1 MKLRKGWL
9 IAMALMSTPGLSATA
24 QEAPKDWQFEV
35 GESATVAR
43 EKWGALTA
51 GENLALGKKV
61 EFFPTPQDALT
72 TDENDPY
79 DLTDGKLSE
88 RADDRVWFNKDAVGW
103 YGGTGTAGGVL
114 LVVDLGAPQPVGQIA
129 IRVLGGHEQ
138 GSLDLPTA
146 IEFLASNDGENY
158 HTLQKTVRLNEG
170 EKDQSDFVRGFYY
183 PQEGVA
189 YMAPL
194 FCKKPVRAR
203 YIAMRVTLQNSLF
216 TDQISITKAADGV
229 DVKSVDAYP
238 KAQVFTD
245 GLVVSPR
252 HSPMTVT
259 TNVATPN
266 WLMVLDNSNL
276 DLKNKENRAAFRME
290 LPKGLRV
297 LPQSELKFKEVAGN
311 ANANVYEF
319 PYDGTNR
326 YGAIG
331 PVWIEAEAGAKL
343 PADATVLLTGILQDK
358 DSHSLKFPLKLVQ
371 VPEVPKSD
379 ALDISLA
386 WNHDAQQQMWPHFLR
401 DFRKMGFNFVSTFP
415 YYYYKDASGQ
425 WNEQVQKNLAF
436 LQQARRDGYKIV
448 ANESPFHAIWKIV
461 EADRAA
467 GKIDAAE
474 AAALFNQVD
483 GKPGQWM
490 FPLYRGKYY
499 QAEMERVAEGA
510 ALVQPDHLYFDI
522 EWFPPV
528 IEESRKDPRMIAA
541 WKASGK
547 EWDDFVTDI
556 GTEIMT
562 TMVTKMRAA
571 VPQRKMLVGLY
582 NSDPQNKI
590 YDAIF
595 QWDKI
600 YPGLIDIAQ
609 PSLYVQGR
617 AQVIADRIQFDNKT
631 LGNRQ
636 IIPWLSTGTYGEHD
650 PKFVEPMV
658 LEAILNG
665 ARGLTYYWF
674 GDFDP
679 MDFYFHSKALKTLA
693 PYEKLLRDGKP
704 ISYQGDNPNLHY
716 TAFGSPSGVLLMV
729 ANYSSS
735 AQTKVNLP
743 LVLKDAKKAIVV
755 DGAPLK
761 IGKNGVTIDVPP
773 GEFRLVYMSDTK

>member
-9 IAMALMSTPGLSATA
+9 MAMALMSTPGLSATA

-35 GESATVAR
+35 GQTATVAH
-43 EKWGALTA
+43 EKWHALTA

-61 EFFPTPQDALT
+61 EFFPPPNDTLT

-170 EKDQSDFVRGFYY
+170 EKDQSDFVTGFYY

-189 YMAPL
+189 FMAPL
-194 FCKKPVRAR
+194 MCKTAVRAR

-216 TDQISITKAADGV
+216 TDQISITKAADETA
-229 DVKSVDAYP
+229 VKNVDAFP
-238 KAQVFTD
+238 QAQVFTD

-252 HSPMTVT
+252 HSPMVVT

-266 WLMVLDNSNL
+266 FLIVLDNSNL
-276 DLKNKENRAAFRME
+276 DLKNTENSAAFRME

-297 LPQSELKFKEVAGN
+297 LPQSELKFKEVSSRIANTN
-311 ANANVYEF
+311 AYEF
-319 PYDGTNR
+319 SYNGVNM

-331 PVWIEAEAGAKL
+331 PLWIEADAGLKI
-343 PADATVLLTGILQDK
+343 PADATVKFTGILQGK
-358 DSHSLKFPLKLVQ
+358 DSHSLSFPLKLVQ
-371 VPEVPKSD
+371 IPEVPANK

-386 WNHDAQQQMWPHFLR
+386 WNHDAQQQVWPNYLR
-401 DFRKMGFNFVSTFP
+401 DFRKMGFGSVTTFP

-425 WNEQVQKNLAF
+425 WNEQVQKNLTF
-436 LQQARRDGYKIV
+436 LQQARREGYGIV
-448 ANESPFHAIWKIV
+448 SNESPFHAIWKVV
-461 EADRAA
+461 EADRAS
-467 GKIDAAE
+467 GKIDAEE
-474 AAALFNQVD
+474 AAEVFNQVD
-483 GKPGQWM
+483 GKPGKWM
-490 FPLYRGKYY
+490 FPLYRGKYF
-499 QAEMERVAEGA
+499 QAEMDRVAEGA
-510 ALVQPDHLYFDI
+510 AMVQPDQVYFDI
-522 EWFPPV
+522 EWWHPV
-528 IEESRKDPRMIAA
+528 IEESRKDPRMITA
-541 WKASGK
+541 WKVSGK
-547 EWDDFVTDI
+547 TWDDFVTDI

-562 TMVTKMRAA
+562 TMVTKMRAG

-582 NSDPQNKI
+582 NADPQNKI
-590 YDAIF
+590 YDDIF

-617 AQVIADRIQFDNKT
+617 AQVVADRIQFDYKR

-636 IIPWLSTGTYGEHD
+636 IIPWLTTGTYGEFD

-658 LEAILNG
+658 LESILNG
-665 ARGLTYYWF
+665 ARGVTYFWF

-693 PYEKLLRDGKP
+693 PFEKLLQTGKP
-704 ISYQGDNPNLHY
+704 ISYKGDNPNLHY
-716 TAFGSPSGVLLMV
+716 TTFGSTSGVLLMV
-729 ANYSSS
+729 ANYNSS
-735 AQTKVNLP
+735 AQTKVRLP
-743 LVLKDAKKAIVV
+743 LVLKDAKEAVVV
-755 DGAPLK
+755 DGAPLV
-761 IGKNGVTIDVPP
+761 IGTNGVMLEVPA
-773 GEFRLVYMSDTK
+773 GEFRLVYMSK

>member
-1 MKLRKGWL
+1 M
-9 IAMALMSTPGLSATA
+9 AMAIASIPMLSATA

-35 GESATVAR
+35 GQTATVAH
-43 EKWGALTA
+43 EKWHSLTA

-79 DLTDGKLSE
+79 DLTDGKLSS

-146 IEFLASNDGENY
+146 IEFLASDDGKNY
-158 HTLQKTVRLNEG
+158 HMLQKTVWLNEG
-170 EKDQSDFVRGFYY
+170 EKDQSDFVTGFYY
-183 PQEGVA
+183 PQNGVA

-194 FCKKPVRAR
+194 MSKKKVRAR

-216 TDQISITKAADGV
+216 TDQIPIIKAADDA

-238 KAQVFTD
+238 KAQVFPD

-252 HSPMTVT
+252 HSPMVVT

-276 DLKNKENRAAFRME
+276 DLKKKEKSAGFRME
-290 LPKGLRV
+290 LPKGLHV
-297 LPQSELKFKEVAGN
+297 LPQSGLKFKEAAGT
-311 ANANVYEF
+311 ANTNVYEF

-331 PVWIEAEAGAKL
+331 PLWIETDAGLKI
-343 PADATVLLTGILQDK
+343 PADATVKLTGILQDK
-358 DSHSLKFPLKLVQ
+358 DSHSLTFPLKLVQ
-371 VPEVPKSD
+371 VPEVPTNK
-379 ALDISLA
+379 ALAISMA
-386 WNHDAQQQMWPHFLR
+386 WNHHAQQQVWPNFLR
-401 DFRKMGFNFVSTFP
+401 DFHKMGFGYVSTFP
-415 YYYYKDASGQ
+415 YYFYKDASGQ
-425 WNEQVQKNLAF
+425 WSETVQKNLAF
-436 LQQARRDGYKIV
+436 LQQARSDGYGIV
-448 ANESPFHAIWKIV
+448 SNESPFHAIWKIV

-467 GKIDAAE
+467 GKIDATE
-474 AAALFNQVD
+474 AAELFNQVN
-483 GKPGQWM
+483 GKPGKWM
-490 FPLYRGKYY
+490 FPLYRGKYF
-499 QAEMERVAEGA
+499 QAEMDRVAAGA
-510 ALVQPDHLYFDI
+510 ALVQPDQVYFDI
-522 EWFPPV
+522 EWWPPV

-547 EWDDFVTDI
+547 TWDDFVTDI

-617 AQVIADRIQFDNKT
+617 AQVVADRIKFDYKT

-636 IIPWLSTGTYGEHD
+636 IIPWLSTGTYGEFE

-658 LEAILNG
+658 LESILGG
-665 ARGLTYYWF
+665 ARGVTYYWF

-679 MDFYFHSKALKTLA
+679 MDFYYHSKALKTLA
-693 PYEKLLRDGKP
+693 PFEKLLQNGKP
-704 ISYQGDNPNLHY
+704 IAYKGDNPSLHY
-716 TAFGSPSGVLLMV
+716 TAFASTSEVLLMV
-729 ANYSSS
+729 ANYNSS
-735 AQTKVNLP
+735 AHTKVSLP
-743 LVLKDAKKAIVV
+743 LVLKTTKKAVVV
-755 DGAPLK
+755 DGAALK
-761 IGKNGVTIDVPP
+761 IGESSVTLDVPP
-773 GEFRLVYMSDTK
+773 GEFRLVYMSE